1 MKFWSKKNNVQKY
14 KFINV
19 EIINGAALFTNCFLC
34 HKGGFQKY
42 GHMQGSF
49 VTAQLQ
55 DQYLAYNYYIYVIHS
70 AVLPTYNNEHNIKNT
85 TCKQSYLISKFI
97 K

>member
-42 GHMQGSF
+42 GHM
-49 VTAQLQ
+49 
-55 DQYLAYNYYIYVIHS
+55 
-70 AVLPTYNNEHNIKNT
+70 
-85 TCKQSYLISKFI
+85 
-97 K
+97 